1 MTHLRTFGNTIKI
14 RKESRDDSQVSKA
27 VRKELTDGE
36 NWMLDIEDE
45 TGTRITSKK
54 KGSIKNSAQ
63 NCTQATTR

>member
-1 MTHLRTFGNTIKI
+1 
-14 RKESRDDSQVSKA
+14 
-27 VRKELTDGE
+27 VRKELMDGE

-45 TGTRITSKK
+45 TGKRITSNK